1 MGRTL
6 VRTLATSGHDVSVIS
21 RRPPSESDLA
31 PLKVDYWA
39 LDVSDKENLTKTLS
53 EIIQQKG
60 KVRSLIFFQRYRG
73 DGDDWEGEFQTSL
86 TATMNTVN
94 HLADEFE
101 TGEDNS
107 IVVVGSVASEFVAE
121 EQPLSYHVAKA
132 GLAQLVRYYA
142 VLLGRKGIRV
152 NSVSPG
158 SVIKE
163 ESREFYLQNKELTA
177 LYTAITPLGRMGT
190 AEEVANVV
198 AFLCGSDASFITGQ
212 NIVVDGGV
220 SLQWQETLARKL
232 TSLDRLSVVRGA
244 LGEPD

>member
-1 MGRTL
+1 M
-6 VRTLATSGHDVSVIS
+6 AS
-21 RRPPSESDLA
+21 
-31 PLKVDYWA
+31 LKVDHWA
-39 LDVSDKENLTKTLS
+39 LDVSDKDKLTKALS

-60 KVRSLIFFQRYRG
+60 KLQSLVFFQRYRG
-73 DGDDWEGEFQTSL
+73 DGDAWEAEFQTSL
-86 TATMNTVN
+86 TATMNTVEW
-94 HLADEFE
+94 LTDEFE
-101 TGEDNS
+101 AGEDNS

-163 ESREFYLQNKELTA
+163 ESREFYLQNKELTD

-198 AFLCGSDASFITGQ
+198 AFLGSSNASFITGQ

-220 SLQWQETLARKL
+220 SLQWHETMARKL
-232 TSLDRLSVVRGA
+232 TSLDRLNVVRGA
-244 LGEPD
+244 